1 MRPWAPAAGLL
12 LLILA
17 GLPCPG
23 EARIGL
29 SSQFAEVALEGL
41 RPGGNYNL
49 RELRGLPYTLRNRG
63 DNAALVQI
71 DVMAPQDKELS
82 GGYEKIPDLAW
93 IEVRPARF
101 RLDAQEAA
109 FADIIIRIPAEEAL
123 KGRHFMAKLWG
134 HTVDRGMLAAGV
146 SSYLRFSIGKGPESL
161 AAEKRAQE
169 MVNLDYDLYPTVL
182 HIKKARVGAFD
193 LKVEEKKSYLLTNR
207 HTELPTELV
216 LSAIPWKSS
225 IMPVPN
231 GYDAPREMDLSWVH
245 FTPDRVKLDP
255 MSLQEIKVTMDVP
268 KELKGKKLVFLVQIS
283 LPIGTIVGATHA
295 VHLTVA
301 GDEAVQTVPA
311 PAPVPVEVPKE
322 QKKP

>member
-1 MRPWAPAAGLL
+1 MGLCL
-12 LLILA
+12 LA
-17 GLPCPG
+17 GLPRPG
-23 EARIGL
+23 DCKIGL

-41 RPGGNYNL
+41 KPGRSYNL
-49 RELRGLPYTLRNRG
+49 RELRGLPYTLKNRG
-63 DNAALVQI
+63 DSPAMVQI
-71 DVMAPQDKELS
+71 DIVAPTDKELMK
-82 GGYEKIPDLAW
+82 GYEKIPDLSW

-101 RLDAQEAA
+101 RLDPQEAA
-109 FADIIIRIPAEEAL
+109 FADIILKIPDDASL
-123 KGRHFMAKLWG
+123 KDRHFMANLWG

-146 SSYLRFSIGKGPESL
+146 SSHLRFSIGKGPETL
-161 AAEKRAQE
+161 EAEKAAQE

-182 HIKKARVGAFD
+182 HIKKARVGPYD
-193 LKVEEKKSYLLTNR
+193 LKAEEKKSYLLTNR

-216 LSAIPWKSS
+216 LSAIPWKTS

-231 GYDAPREMDLSWVH
+231 GFDAPRDMDLSWVH

-268 KELKGKKLVFLVQIS
+268 ASLKGKQLVFLVQLA

-295 VHLTVA
+295 VHLTVL
-301 GDEAVQTVPA
+301 GDGTVQTA
-311 PAPVPVEVPKE
+311 PAPVQIPAEVPKE